1 MFKTRVAQVASNVWL
16 VIVVNVLSVAVM
28 IIDLLVQ
35 QPFIPTDKLP
45 YLVFAI
51 GVINIIIK
59 ALSVWLV

>member
-1 MFKTRVAQVASNVWL
+1 MFRTRVVQVASNVWL
-16 VIVVNVLSVAVM
+16 VIVVNVLGVAVM

-35 QPFIPTDKLP
+35 QPFIPVDKLP

-59 ALSVWLV
+59 ALSTWL